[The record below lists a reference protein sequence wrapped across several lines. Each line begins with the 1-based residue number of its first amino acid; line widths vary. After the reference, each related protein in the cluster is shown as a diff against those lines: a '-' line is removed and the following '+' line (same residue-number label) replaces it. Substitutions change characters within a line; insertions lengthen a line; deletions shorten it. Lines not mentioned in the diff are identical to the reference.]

1 MHNIL
6 GKIVLSAI
14 SLVSLFSCKT
24 DNSITDL
31 GPFTIL
37 GLDPFTYEYTSGT
50 LEKDNFGKYYVRDE
64 FYFSHYLAVTRVD
77 KSVDVKCY
85 SIVDPEEG
93 SDLKYVLNN
102 TFPTNRTI

>member
-31 GPFTIL
+31 GPFTVL

-50 LEKDNFGKYYVRDE
+50 LEK
-64 FYFSHYLAVTRVD
+64 
-77 KSVDVKCY
+77 
-85 SIVDPEEG
+85 I
-93 SDLKYVLNN
+93 
-102 TFPTNRTI
+102 I

>member
-37 GLDPFTYEYTSGT
+37 GLDPFTYE
-50 LEKDNFGKYYVRDE
+50 
-64 FYFSHYLAVTRVD
+64 
-77 KSVDVKCY
+77 
-85 SIVDPEEG
+85 
-93 SDLKYVLNN
+93 
-102 TFPTNRTI
+102 

>member
-37 GLDPFTYEYTSGT
+37 GLDPFTYEYTSGI
-50 LEKDNFGKYYVRDE
+50 LEKNSLVHVRDK
-64 FYFSHYLAVTRVD
+64 LASELV
-77 KSVDVKCY
+77 
-85 SIVDPEEG
+85 
-93 SDLKYVLNN
+93 
-102 TFPTNRTI
+102 

>member
-31 GPFTIL
+31 GPFTVL

-50 LEKDNFGKYYVRDE
+50 LEKDNYSY
-64 FYFSHYLAVTRVD
+64 
-77 KSVDVKCY
+77 KCK
-85 SIVDPEEG
+85 
-93 SDLKYVLNN
+93 LKDSRLLVLEKE
-102 TFPTNRTI
+102 